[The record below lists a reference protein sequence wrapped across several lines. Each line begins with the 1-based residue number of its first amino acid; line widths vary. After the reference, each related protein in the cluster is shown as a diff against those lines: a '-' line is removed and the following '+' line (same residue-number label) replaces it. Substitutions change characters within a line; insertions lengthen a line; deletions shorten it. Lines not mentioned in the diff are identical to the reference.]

1 MLQQLGKR
9 KIVDEGTR
17 SNTKG
22 FLYRIAR
29 RPSSIVGAM
38 LLVEWKFHR
47 VSLLGCERRHWNSL
61 WREGL
66 GGKIGLIQ
74 SISTSSKSTNLKNK
88 KN

>member
-1 MLQQLGKR
+1 MHEKMFQQLGKR

-47 VSLLGCERRHWNSL
+47 VSLLGCERRHWG
-61 WREGL
+61 EGL
-66 GGKIGLIQ
+66 GGIQ